1 MMRFKMKKT
10 EVFYLLKLK
19 QDLKWKKLK
28 FFASLNFYK
37 FKMKKI
43 LYVEDHRDTAEAVK
57 QMLESEGYETELGF
71 NGKEGIKKAHEK
83 KFDLILLDIMFPDM
97 SGWDIF
103 KTLSSKKYKAKYAF
117 LSVIPVST
125 ERMKELKKAGIS
137 DYITKPFTKKDL
149 IERIKKILK

>member
-1 MMRFKMKKT
+1 
-10 EVFYLLKLK
+10 
-19 QDLKWKKLK
+19 
-28 FFASLNFYK
+28 
-37 FKMKKI
+37 MKKI

-57 QMLESEGYETELGF
+57 QMLEGVGYEVEISSRGVVAL
-71 NGKEGIKKAHEK
+71 EKAHEK
-83 KFDLILLDIMFPDM
+83 KFDLVLLDVMLPDM

-103 KTLSSKKYKAKYAF
+103 KTLSTKKYKAKYAF

-149 IERIKKILK
+149 IERIKKILE